1 MKYAY
6 FLWYTGK
13 KKSSKHFEPVSTLCQ
28 SDLGKDNENEI
39 DHNEPLQ
46 YLQEAID
53 LKPPFTDR
61 YKIQYV
67 LSLMRENKN
76 KKADLSK
83 KYIHL
88 NIILFIYIFNYF
100 Y

>member
-6 FLWYTGK
+6 FLWYTNK
-13 KKSSKHFEPVSTLCQ
+13 KKNSKHFEPVSTLSQ
-28 SDLGKDNENEI
+28 SELGKDNENEF

-53 LKPPFTDR
+53 LKPPFIER

-83 KYIHL
+83 K
-88 NIILFIYIFNYF
+88 
-100 Y
+100 